1 MAHPLTHDD
10 PRRLGAYVLVARL
23 GSGGMGTVYL
33 GRSPG
38 GRTVALKTMHR
49 RFAAQTEFRTRFRLE
64 IDAARVI
71 GGQYGAQVVDAD
83 PLAATPW
90 FATEYVLGPPLDDA
104 VALCGALPE
113 PAVRALGA
121 ALCDA
126 LAQLHRSDV
135 VHRDLKPSNILLTAR
150 GPKVIDFGIARA
162 AGDDRL
168 TRTGAAAGTPAYMS
182 PEQAVGGEHTPAG
195 DVFAL
200 AGVLVFAATG
210 RPPFGTGQPADLL
223 YRVRYAEP
231 DLTGVPDG
239 LRPALERCLAKDP
252 ERRPGTAELGALLH
266 ERAPDGAPGGIG
278 DLVDHLPDALLA
290 DIARR
295 SAAVWEIQP
304 ARLPVPDEESTT
316 LTSLTSLSRRP
327 RVTRRRL
334 LTLGGGVL
342 AAGGAAG
349 AWGLLARG
357 DDTADS
363 GRKARP
369 RRTPGGAPRLAWK
382 ATVGRNLAV
391 GDATVLTVGDDL
403 ALVSEGELLCVDA
416 RTGRRRAESELVAD
430 AKTVLSDG
438 ERLFALDGSASKLR
452 LVPVDLATGSF
463 RASLA
468 EFGDLDPLETRLVIA
483 VGRSLV
489 IEGKSRKGWVRI
501 AVDSRTGE
509 QRWRRSMPTPGD
521 TVAGLVAT
529 PLGSSFLRTQGES
542 ASLIDARTGAA
553 RWSVRVPAKHANG
566 LDAGRRHALSPDHVF
581 LGSSELLALRLADGK
596 TAWNF
601 GKGRKFGE
609 NYDPEAQ
616 HYGPP
621 VFKDDVVY
629 TTERNN
635 RLIALDAR
643 NGRLLW
649 EEDKATASAL
659 FFAATSAVSGG
670 YFYASPD
677 NDAQWI
683 AAIDLRT
690 HRVAWTFQSPFGDQG
705 GISPAIMA
713 FPKAGRLIVVRGPA
727 VCALPLDE

>member
-1 MAHPLTHDD
+1 MAQPLTHDD
-10 PRRLGAYVLVARL
+10 PQRLGSYALVARL

-33 GRSPG
+33 GRSSG

-49 RFAAQTEFRTRFRLE
+49 QFAAQTVFRTRFRLE

-83 PLAATPW
+83 PLATTPW
-90 FATEYVLGPPLDDA
+90 LATEYVLGPPLDDA

-210 RPPFGTGQPADLL
+210 RPPFGSGQPADLL

-252 ERRPGTAELGALLH
+252 AQRPGTAELGGLLH
-266 ERAPDGAPGGIG
+266 DGAPDGIG
-278 DLVDHLPDALLA
+278 DIVDHLPDTVLA
-290 DIARR
+290 DIAQR

-304 ARLPVPDEESTT
+304 TRLPVPDEDFTT
-316 LTSLTSLSRRP
+316 LTSPSRRP

-334 LTLGGGVL
+334 LALGGGVL

-349 AWGLLARG
+349 AWGLLGR
-357 DDTADS
+357 DDDS
-363 GRKARP
+363 AG
-369 RRTPGGAPRLAWK
+369 TPGKEPSPNASGGAPRMVWK
-382 ATVGRNLAV
+382 AFVEGDL
-391 GDATVLTVGDDL
+391 GDAVPIPVGDDL
-403 ALVSEGELLCVDA
+403 VLVAEGRLLCVDP
-416 RTGRRRAESELVAD
+416 RTGKRRAESELVGAP
-430 AKTVLSDG
+430 KTVLSDG
-438 ERLFALDGSASKLR
+438 ERLFALDGSDPQH
-452 LVPVDLATGSF
+452 LVPVDLTTGSF
-463 RASLA
+463 REPLA
-468 EFGDLDPLETRLVIA
+468 EFGDLDWLDIRLVIA
-483 VGRSLV
+483 IGRSV
-489 IEGKSRKGWVRI
+489 VVEGKSRKGWVRI
-501 AVDSRTGE
+501 AVDSRTGK
-509 QRWRRSMPTPGD
+509 QRWRRSMPTPAD
-521 TVAGLVAT
+521 TFDDLIAT
-529 PLGSSFLRTQGES
+529 PMGSSFLRTQGES
-542 ASLIDARTGAA
+542 VSLINARTGAP
-553 RWSVRVPAKHANG
+553 RWSVQIPKKYSRGITAG
-566 LDAGRRHALSPDHVF
+566 LRHALSSDHLF
-581 LGSSELLALRLADGK
+581 LGTTEVLALRLSDGR
-596 TAWNF
+596 TTWNF
-601 GKGRKFGE
+601 GKGREFGE
-609 NYDPEAQ
+609 DYDPDLP

-621 VFKDDVVY
+621 IVKDGVVY
-629 TTERNN
+629 TTERDNG
-635 RLIALDAR
+635 LIALDAR
-643 NGRLLW
+643 SGRLLW
-649 EEDKATASAL
+649 EEDKAAASSL
-659 FFAATSAVSGG
+659 SFAATPAVNGK

-677 NDAQWI
+677 NDAQWA

-690 HRVAWTFQSPFGDQG
+690 HRVAWTFQSPLGDRG
-705 GISPAIMA
+705 GVSPTIMTL
-713 FPKAGRLIVVRGPA
+713 PKAKRLIVVRGTG

>member
-1 MAHPLTHDD
+1 MARPLTHDD
-10 PRRLGAYVLVARL
+10 PRRLGAYTLVARL

-33 GRSPG
+33 GRSSG

-49 RFAAQTEFRTRFRLE
+49 QFAAQTEFRTRFRLE

-83 PLAATPW
+83 PLAPTPW
-90 FATEYVLGPPLDDA
+90 LATEYVLGPPLDDA

-168 TRTGAAAGTPAYMS
+168 TRTGATAGTPAYMS
-182 PEQAVGGEHTPAG
+182 PEQAVGGEHPPAG

-239 LRPALERCLAKDP
+239 LRPVLERCLAKDP
-252 ERRPGTAELGALLH
+252 AQRPGTAELRALLQD
-266 ERAPDGAPGGIG
+266 RAYDGAQDGAHDGTG
-278 DLVDHLPDALLA
+278 DITDHLPDAVLA
-290 DIARR
+290 DIAQR

-304 ARLPVPDEESTT
+304 SRLPVPDEDFTT
-316 LTSLTSLSRRP
+316 LTSASRRT

-349 AWGLLARG
+349 AWGLLARD
-357 DDTADS
+357 DDTA
-363 GRKARP
+363 GTAREK
-369 RRTPGGAPRLAWK
+369 RSRSTPGGAPRMVWK
-382 ATVGRNLAV
+382 AMVGEVA
-391 GDATVLTVGDDL
+391 GDAVALPVGDDL
-403 ALVSEGELLCVDA
+403 ALASDSALLRVDA
-416 RTGRRRAESELVAD
+416 RTGKRRAESELPGG
-430 AKTVLSDG
+430 AKAVLSDG
-438 ERLFALDGSASKLR
+438 ERLFALDGGLRRLR
-452 LVPVDLATGSF
+452 LAPVDPATGSF
-463 RASLA
+463 RAPLA
-468 EFGDLDPLETRLVIA
+468 EFDDLDALQTRLAVV

-489 IEGKSRKGWVRI
+489 LEGETRKGWVRI
-501 AVDSRTGE
+501 AIDSRTGE
-509 QRWRRSMPTPGD
+509 QRWRRPMPTPAD
-521 TVAGLVAT
+521 RYLDPVAT
-529 PLGSSFLRTQGES
+529 PVGSSYIRTQGES
-542 ASLIDARTGAA
+542 VSLIDARTGAT
-553 RWSVRVPAKHANG
+553 RWSVRVPQKPSELGTSHTVA
-566 LDAGRRHALSPDHVF
+566 SDHLF
-581 LGSSELLALRLADGK
+581 LGSSELLALRLSDGK
-596 TAWNF
+596 TAWSF
-601 GKGRKFGE
+601 GKGREFGDR
-609 NYDPEAQ
+609 YDPQAQ

-621 VFKDDVVY
+621 VFKDDVIY
-629 TTERNN
+629 TTERDN

-643 NGRLLW
+643 NGHLLW
-649 EEDKATASAL
+649 EEDKSTAMPLS
-659 FFAATSAVSGG
+659 FAATSTVNGR
-670 YFYASPD
+670 YFYASPE

-690 HRVAWTFQSPFGDQG
+690 RRVVWTFQSPFGDKG
-705 GISPAIMA
+705 GIVPTIMA
-713 FPKAGRLIVVRGPA
+713 LPKAKRLIVVRGPA
-727 VCALPLDE
+727 VCALSLDE